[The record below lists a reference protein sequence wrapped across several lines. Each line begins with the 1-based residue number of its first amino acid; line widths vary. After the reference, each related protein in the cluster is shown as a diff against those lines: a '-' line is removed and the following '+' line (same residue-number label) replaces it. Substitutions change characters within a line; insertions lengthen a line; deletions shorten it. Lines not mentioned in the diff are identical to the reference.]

1 MSFLPFQYANG
12 VTPWEYLPAGAITPK
27 VGMLLELDASTGQ
40 LIVCNKSIPHYISMA
55 EHSSAVTAGTIIPV
69 IKIEKDTVYETQL
82 DADISTTLPLG
93 TLADIDATGL
103 LLDGNA
109 SEDDVFRVEY
119 VGGLTAGSTVRGK
132 FVK

>member
-40 LIVCNKSIPHYISMA
+40 LKVCSQGIPQYISMA
-55 EHSSAVTAGTIIPV
+55 EHSSAVSAGTIIPV

-82 DADISTTLPLG
+82 DGNVSSLPLG
-93 TLADIDATGL
+93 TLADIDTTGL
-103 LLDGNA
+103 LLDGDA
-109 SEDDVFRVEY
+109 STDDVFRVEY

>member
-27 VGMLLELDASTGQ
+27 VGMLLELDANTGQ
-40 LIVCNKSIPHYISMA
+40 LIVCSQSIPHYISMA
-55 EHSSAVTAGTIIPV
+55 EYSSAVSAGTIIPV

-82 DADISTTLPLG
+82 DGNVSALPLG
-93 TLADIDATGL
+93 YLADIDTTGL
-103 LLDGNA
+103 LLDGDA
-109 SEDDVFRVEY
+109 STDDVFRVEY

>member
-12 VTPWEYLPAGAITPK
+12 VTPWEYLPADAITPK
-27 VGMLLELDASTGQ
+27 VGMLLEFNASTGR
-40 LIVCNKSIPHYISMA
+40 LKVCSQGIPQYISMA
-55 EHSSAVTAGTIIPV
+55 EHSSAVSAGTIIPV

-82 DADISTTLPLG
+82 DGDVNSLALG
-93 TLADIDATGL
+93 YLADIDTSGL
-103 LLDGNA
+103 LLDGDA
-109 SEDDVFRVEY
+109 STDDVFRVEY

>member
-27 VGMLLELDASTGQ
+27 VGMLLEFDANGQ
-40 LIVCNKSIPHYISMA
+40 LVVCNESIPQYISMA
-55 EHSSAVTAGTIIPV
+55 EHSSAVSAGTIIPV

-82 DADISTTLPLG
+82 AANVSSTLPLG
-93 TLADIDATGL
+93 TLADIDTTGL
-103 LLDGNA
+103 LLNGNA
-109 SEDDVFRVEY
+109 STDDVFRVEY

>member
-12 VTPWEYLPAGAITPK
+12 VTPWEYFPADAITPK
-27 VGMLLELDASTGQ
+27 VGMLLEFNTSTGR
-40 LIVCNKSIPHYISMA
+40 LKVCSQGIPQYISMA
-55 EHSSAVTAGTIIPV
+55 EHSSAVSAGTIIPV

-82 DADISTTLPLG
+82 DGNESSLPLG
-93 TLADIDATGL
+93 TVADIDTTGL
-103 LLDGNA
+103 LLDGDA
-109 SEDDVFRVEY
+109 STDSVFRVEY

>member
-27 VGMLLELDASTGQ
+27 VGMLLEFDANGQ
-40 LIVCNKSIPHYISMA
+40 LVVCSESIPQYISMA
-55 EHSSAVTAGTIIPV
+55 EYSSAVSAGTIIPV

-82 DADISTTLPLG
+82 DATVSTLPLG
-93 TLADIDATGL
+93 YLADIDDTGL
-103 LLDGNA
+103 LLDGDA
-109 SEDDVFRVEY
+109 STDDVFRVEY

>member
-40 LIVCNKSIPHYISMA
+40 LKVCSQGIPQYISMA
-55 EHSSAVTAGTIIPV
+55 EHSSAVSAGTIIPV

-82 DADISTTLPLG
+82 DGTVSSLPLG
-93 TLADIDATGL
+93 YLADIDDTGL
-103 LLDGNA
+103 LLDGDA
-109 SEDDVFRVEY
+109 STDDVFRVEY

>member
-27 VGMLLELDASTGQ
+27 VGMLLELDTSTGQ
-40 LIVCNKSIPHYISMA
+40 LKVCSQGIPQYISMA
-55 EHSSAVTAGTIIPV
+55 EHSSAVSAGTIIPV

-82 DADISTTLPLG
+82 DGNVSSLPLG
-93 TLADIDATGL
+93 TLADIDTTGL
-103 LLDGNA
+103 LLDGDA
-109 SEDDVFRVEY
+109 STDDVFRVEY

>member
-27 VGMLLELDASTGQ
+27 VGMLLELDATTGQ
-40 LIVCNKSIPHYISMA
+40 LKVCSQGIPQYISMA
-55 EHSSAVTAGTIIPV
+55 EHSSAVSAGTLIPV

-82 DADISTTLPLG
+82 DGNVSTLPLG
-93 TLADIDATGL
+93 TLADIDTTGL
-103 LLDGNA
+103 LLDGDA
-109 SEDDVFRVEY
+109 STDDVFRVEY

>member
-12 VTPWEYLPAGAITPK
+12 VTPWEYLPADAITPK
-27 VGMLLELDASTGQ
+27 VGMLLEFNASTGR
-40 LIVCNKSIPHYISMA
+40 LKVCSQGIPQYISMA
-55 EHSSAVTAGTIIPV
+55 EHSSAVSAGTIIPV

-82 DADISTTLPLG
+82 DGDVSSLALG
-93 TLADIDATGL
+93 YLADIDTTGL
-103 LLDGNA
+103 LLDGDA
-109 SEDDVFRVEY
+109 STDDVFRVEY

>member
-12 VTPWEYLPAGAITPK
+12 VTPWEYLPAAAITPK
-27 VGMLLELDASTGQ
+27 VGMLLEFDSNGRLK
-40 LIVCNKSIPHYISMA
+40 VCSQGIPQYISMA
-55 EHSSAVTAGTIIPV
+55 EHSSAVSAGTLIPV

-82 DADISTTLPLG
+82 DGNVSTLPLG

-103 LLDGNA
+103 LLDGDA
-109 SEDDVFRVEY
+109 STDDVFRVEY

>member
-12 VTPWEYLPAGAITPK
+12 VTPWEYLPADAITPK
-27 VGMLLELDASTGQ
+27 VGMLLEFNASTGR
-40 LIVCNKSIPHYISMA
+40 LKVCSQGIPQYISMA
-55 EHSSAVTAGTIIPV
+55 EHSSAVSAGTIIPV

-82 DADISTTLPLG
+82 DANISTTLPLG

-109 SEDDVFRVEY
+109 SQDDVFRVEY

>member
-27 VGMLLELDASTGQ
+27 VGMLLEFNTSTGR
-40 LIVCNKSIPHYISMA
+40 LKVCSQGIPQYISMA
-55 EHSSAVTAGTIIPV
+55 EHSSAVSAGTIIPV

-82 DADISTTLPLG
+82 DATESSLPLG
-93 TLADIDATGL
+93 TVADIDTTGL
-103 LLDGNA
+103 LLDGDA
-109 SEDDVFRVEY
+109 STDAVFRVEY

>member
-27 VGMLLELDASTGQ
+27 VGMLLEFDANGQ
-40 LIVCNKSIPHYISMA
+40 LIVCNKSIPQYISMA
-55 EHSSAVTAGTIIPV
+55 EHSSAVSAGTLIPV

-82 DADISTTLPLG
+82 YGNVSTLPLG

-103 LLDGNA
+103 LLDGDA
-109 SEDDVFRVEY
+109 STDDVFRVEY

>member
-40 LIVCNKSIPHYISMA
+40 LKVCSQGIPHYISMA
-55 EHSSAVTAGTIIPV
+55 EHSSAVSAGTLIPV

-82 DADISTTLPLG
+82 DGDVSSLPLG
-93 TLADIDATGL
+93 TLADIDTTGL
-103 LLDGNA
+103 LLDGDA
-109 SEDDVFRVEY
+109 STDDVFRVEY

>member
-12 VTPWEYLPAGAITPK
+12 VTPWEYLPADAITPK
-27 VGMLLELDASTGQ
+27 VGMLLEFNASTGR
-40 LIVCNKSIPHYISMA
+40 LKVCSESIPQYISMA
-55 EHSSAVTAGTIIPV
+55 EHSSAVSAGTIIPV

-82 DADISTTLPLG
+82 DGDVSSLALG
-93 TLADIDATGL
+93 YLADIDTTGL

-109 SEDDVFRVEY
+109 SQDDVFRVEY